1 MARLRERDR
10 GVEGLVHSVDNT
22 TEIEDEPSYGRGLGH
37 VLSGI
42 CAHLSSSVI
51 SATMAWHLI
60 MNESRFRF
68 SHDFAPILLSQME
81 DWLLGKDISFRR
93 FTPDFS
99 VSPILSNCY

>member
-1 MARLRERDR
+1 MDNQ
-10 GVEGLVHSVDNT
+10 VENSLQSVDSTNT
-22 TEIEDEPSYGRGLGH
+22 EVNKEPSCGEGLGH

-60 MNESRFRF
+60 MNESRFWL

-81 DWLLGKDISFRR
+81 DWLIKKD
-93 FTPDFS
+93 TS
-99 VSPILSNCY
+99 V